1 MPIQPPKWAK
11 GAVPTSRGW
20 VRNGEV
26 LVSKKFSQKQIDE
39 FWGVE
44 TATAV
49 EQIVEPEPVVQEA
62 PQMLREAPVNNTT
75 LEDMTK
81 ADLVALAEQHG
92 ITFPVWK
99 SKAAIVED
107 LKEIV

>member
-44 TATAV
+44 TAAPV
-49 EQIVEPEPVVQEA
+49 ESVEAPVVEEPA
-62 PQMLREAPVNNTT
+62 PQMLREAPVNNTS
-75 LEDMTK
+75 LDDMTK
-81 ADLVALAEQHG
+81 AELLALAEQHG
-92 ITFPVWK
+92 MTFPVWK
-99 SKAAIVED
+99 SKAAIVEE